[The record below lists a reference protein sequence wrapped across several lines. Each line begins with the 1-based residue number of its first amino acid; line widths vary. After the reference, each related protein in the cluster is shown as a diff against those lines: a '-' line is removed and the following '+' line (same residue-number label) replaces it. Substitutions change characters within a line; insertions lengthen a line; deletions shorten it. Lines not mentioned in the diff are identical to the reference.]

1 MTQLNIII
9 RKDSTQAIYEQIVSQ
24 IKEHI
29 AKWILKENDALPS
42 IRLLAKNL
50 EVSVITTKRAYD
62 ELERE
67 GLIVS
72 VAGKGSYVSGLNKDS
87 IKASYEDEIKVH
99 LLEIKKLA
107 NASGMS
113 ISELRKL
120 LEETVEWKHYS
131 IIVT

>member
-1 MTQLNIII
+1 MNIII

-29 AKWILKENDALPS
+29 VKGFLKEHDALPS

-72 VAGKGSYVSGLNKDS
+72 VAGKGSYISGLNKDS
-87 IKASYEDEIKVH
+87 IKASYEDEVKVH
-99 LLEIKKLA
+99 LQEIKKLV

-113 ISELRKL
+113 ISELEKL
-120 LEETVEWKHYS
+120 MEETFE
-131 IIVT
+131 

>member
-1 MTQLNIII
+1 MNIII

-29 AKWILKENDALPS
+29 AKGLLKEHDALPS

-72 VAGKGSYVSGLNKDS
+72 VAGKGSYVSGVNKDS

-99 LLEIKKLA
+99 LQEVKKLA

-113 ISELRKL
+113 ISDLKKL
-120 LEETVEWKHYS
+120 LEETFE
-131 IIVT
+131 